1 MIHHLKNHNHLQTLL
16 QSQHSF
22 SIHSEMIRSL
32 NHNPTQLSHS
42 IEKLNPK
49 SCSFC
54 LKLTSNQS
62 QVYEIPAQNQIN
74 QRTPGLHETQIHAYL
89 TLTLQRKHHNY

>member
-16 QSQHSF
+16 QSQHNYLN
-22 SIHSEMIRSL
+22 HLEMIRSL
-32 NHNPTQLSHS
+32 NHNPTQLFHS

-74 QRTPGLHETQIHAYL
+74 QTTPVLQETQIHAYL
-89 TLTLQRKHHNY
+89 NLNPQRKHHNY